1 MPDCRNCHR
10 PMRALCDAVE
20 DQIGLE
26 YGQLAARPPAD
37 RAALVAEVQ
46 VTERLQAQLRNACAL
61 KRQQWPPQETQIAGS
76 DPWADH
82 APPGST
88 RH

>member
-10 PMRALCDAVE
+10 PMRTLCDAVE

-26 YGQLAARPPAD
+26 YGQLAARPPGDQAT
-37 RAALVAEVQ
+37 LVTEVQ
-46 VTERLQAQLRNACAL
+46 VSERLQAQLRNACAL
-61 KRQQWPPQETQIAGS
+61 KRQQGPQETQIAAF
-76 DPWADH
+76 DPWADR